1 MFFIRCLV
9 HLDPVAAVQRAC
21 GGSSRCSRQIATPKR
36 QYCQTLGYK
45 TQNFNCNRNFQTN
58 CFLQLATSKAK
69 EKAIAILWTPILYR
83 LRFEVYLFWIVKQR
97 GLNGWQRGSRSRRDN
112 NAKEKRSSVG
122 ICVTP
127 ADKAAATVIAIQNSL
142 VQFLQKNLS
151 LSFSNCFRQS

>member
-1 MFFIRCLV
+1 M

-58 CFLQLATSKAK
+58 CFERVSKAK
-69 EKAIAILWTPILYR
+69 
-83 LRFEVYLFWIVKQR
+83 VKQR
-97 GLNGWQRGSRSRRDN
+97 GLNGWQRGSRSRRDS

-122 ICVTP
+122 IFVPP
-127 ADKAAATVIAIQNSL
+127 ADRAAATVIAIQNSL

-151 LSFSNCFRQS
+151 LSFSNCFRQSYF